1 MQMDEPDAQSRFTRI
16 STNNNFFF
24 FLISEEMH
32 DIRLDDY
39 FLKMVD
45 GKGNEIYSKVL
56 NKIGEDKLQR

>member
-1 MQMDEPDAQSRFTRI
+1 MDEPDAQSRFTRI

-45 GKGNEIYSKVL
+45 GKAMKFTVKS
-56 NKIGEDKLQR
+56 